1 MALSTGAKDMLD
13 LVNMPQSVGQN
24 EKHDSRSEK
33 YVHVPTS
40 EVIDLLMSESFVP
53 VKAYETKTRKADKQG
68 FQKHMIRFR
77 RDDMETI
84 GDSVPEIVVINS
96 HDGTTGLQLW
106 SGMFRMICSNGI
118 VAASETYAKVSLAHR
133 GNLGGK
139 IIEASY
145 KVIEQSNKAL
155 LGVQEWSHI
164 MMTDGERLGFAEAAL
179 HARYGN
185 NVDDH
190 PIDPRKLLTPR
201 RLDDVGCDLWRVFNV
216 VQENL
221 IKGGLGSY
229 KRLDTGRIG
238 YRSVRAVRSVGRNV
252 ELNADLWQI
261 AERHAMQ
268 A

>member
-1 MALSTGAKDMLD
+1 MLD
-13 LVNMPQSVGQN
+13 LVNMPYSVGQTT
-24 EKHDSRSEK
+24 KHDSRSEK
-33 YVHVPTS
+33 YAHIPTTH
-40 EVIDLLMSESFVP
+40 VIDLLTQADFVP
-53 VKAYETKTRKADKQG
+53 VRAYETKTRKADKQG
-68 FQKHMIRFR
+68 FQKHMVRFR
-77 RDDMETI
+77 HESLGYQ

-106 SGMFRMICSNGI
+106 SGMFRMVCSNGI
-118 VAASETYAKVSLAHR
+118 VAASETYAKISLAHR
-133 GNLGGK
+133 GGLEQK

-155 LGVQEWSHI
+155 LGVQQWSHI

-185 NVDDH
+185 NTDDH

-201 RLDDVGCDLWRVFNV
+201 RQDDVGCDLWRTFNV

-238 YRSVRAVRSVGRNV
+238 YRSVRAIKGVGRNV

-261 AERHAMQ
+261 AERHAIH

>member
-1 MALSTGAKDMLD
+1 
-13 LVNMPQSVGQN
+13 MPYSVGQTT
-24 EKHDSRSEK
+24 KHDSRTDK

-40 EVIDLLMSESFVP
+40 NVIDLLVKENFVP

-84 GDSVPEIVVINS
+84 GDSLPEIVVINS

-118 VAASETYAKVSLAHR
+118 VAASDTYAKVSLAHR
-133 GNLGGK
+133 GNLEGR
-139 IIEASY
+139 IIDASY
-145 KVIEQSNKAL
+145 RVIEQSNRAL

-164 MMTDGERLGFAEAAL
+164 YLSDAQRLGFAESAL
-179 HARYGN
+179 RARYGDN
-185 NVDDH
+185 TDDWAV
-190 PIDPRKLLTPR
+190 DPRKLLTPR
-201 RLDDVGCDLWRVFNV
+201 RSDDVGCDLWKVFNV
-216 VQENL
+216 IQENV

-229 KRLDTGRIG
+229 KRLENGRIG
-238 YRSVRAVRSVGRNV
+238 YRSVRSVKSVGRNV

-261 AERHAMQ
+261 AERVAMHA
-268 A
+268 